1 MKGDWCNVM
10 AEKTVAVL
18 FGGRSVE
25 HEVSVITGHQIMDAL
40 KVAGHRVLP
49 IFLAKDGE
57 WYAGASLHNLK
68 LYTDPAGEPTS
79 AAGVARVS
87 LSPDR
92 SLRQLVLHPSLRQG
106 LFRKPPQLWAEVF
119 FPCIHGSFG
128 EDGSLQGLFEL
139 ADVPYVGSGVAAS
152 AISMD
157 KALTKVLC
165 RGMNIPVLDWMI
177 LSRGEWEQ
185 DATGVVQR
193 IEGSFAYPVI
203 VKPVC
208 LGSSIGVKRCHD
220 SATLRQAI
228 ATALTLDDRVL
239 VETALSDFIEL
250 NCAVM
255 GPPEQVS
262 VCEQPVTHEAILSFD
277 AKYKRGGK
285 GAKQARKPG
294 GMASLDRLI
303 PAPIAADLTQRV
315 QSLATQAFRMI
326 GCAGTARIDFLYQA
340 DRQALYL
347 NEINSIP
354 GSLAFYLWEATGMPF
369 DTLVDKL
376 IAIALQRHQERARTQ
391 FSFEVNLLRS
401 KPEPAVDIEQQRS

>member
-1 MKGDWCNVM
+1 M
-10 AEKTVAVL
+10 AETMVAVL

-40 KVAGHRVLP
+40 KVVGHRVLP

-68 LYTDPAGEPTS
+68 LYTDPAGEPTN

-92 SLRQLVLHPSLRQG
+92 SIRQLVMHPSMRQG
-106 LFRKPPQLWAEVF
+106 LFRKPPQLWADVF
-119 FPCIHGSFG
+119 FPCLHGSFG

-139 ADVPYVGSGVAAS
+139 ADVPYVGAGVAAS
-152 AISMD
+152 AIAMD
-157 KALTKVLC
+157 KALTKAIC
-165 RGMNIPVLDWMI
+165 RSMGIPVLDWI
-177 LSRGEWEQ
+177 VLSRHEWDQE
-185 DATGVVQR
+185 AAGVVRR

-220 SATLRQAI
+220 GATLHEAI
-228 ATALTLDDRVL
+228 AAALTLDDRVL
-239 VETALSDFIEL
+239 VETALTDFIEI

-255 GPPEQVS
+255 GPPEQAS

-303 PAPIAADLTQRV
+303 PAPIPAELAQRV
-315 QSLATQAFRMI
+315 QSLATQVFRII
-326 GCAGTARIDFLYQA
+326 GAAGTARIDFLYQA
-340 DRQALYL
+340 DRQTLYL
-347 NEINSIP
+347 NELNSIP

-369 DTLVDKL
+369 DILVDKL
-376 IAIALQRHQERARTQ
+376 ITIALQRHQERARTQ
-391 FSFEVNLLRS
+391 FSFEVNLLRN
-401 KPEPAVDIEQQRS
+401 KPEPPTEILRQKS

>member
-1 MKGDWCNVM
+1 MKGDWRDIM
-10 AEKTVAVL
+10 PETTVAVL

-49 IFLAKDGE
+49 IFITKDGE

-92 SLRQLVLHPSLRQG
+92 SIRQLVLHPSLRQG

-119 FPCIHGSFG
+119 FPCLHGSFG

-139 ADVPYVGSGVAAS
+139 ADVPYVGAGVAAS
-152 AISMD
+152 AIAMD

-165 RGMNIPVLDWMI
+165 RGMNIPVLDWMV
-177 LSRGEWEQ
+177 LSRHEWEQ
-185 DATGVVQR
+185 EAAEAVQR

-208 LGSSIGVKRCHD
+208 LGSSIGVKRCND
-220 SATLRQAI
+220 AATLWEAM
-228 ATALTLDDRVL
+228 AAALTLDDRVI
-239 VETALSDFIEL
+239 VETALTDFVEI

-255 GPPEQVS
+255 GPPDQAS
-262 VCEQPVTHEAILSFD
+262 VCEQPVAQEAVLTFE

-285 GAKQARKPG
+285 GAKQVRKPV

-303 PAPIAADLTQRV
+303 PAPISVELAQRV
-315 QSLATQAFRMI
+315 QSLAIQAFRVI
-326 GCAGTARIDFLYQA
+326 GATGTARIDFLYQA

-354 GSLAFYLWEATGMPF
+354 GSLAFYLWEATGIPF

-376 IAIALQRHQERARTQ
+376 ISIALQRHQERERTQ
-391 FSFEVNLLRS
+391 FSFEVNLLRNKAEPS
-401 KPEPAVDIEQQRS
+401 AEIMRQKP